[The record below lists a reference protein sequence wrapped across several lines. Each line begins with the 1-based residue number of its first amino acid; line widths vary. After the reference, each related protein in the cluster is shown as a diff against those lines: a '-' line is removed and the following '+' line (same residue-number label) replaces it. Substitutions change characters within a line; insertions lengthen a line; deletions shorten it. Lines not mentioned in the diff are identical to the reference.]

1 MSSGTTPK
9 PAEGAPTPQNAEAHD
24 SGRSAASSTNSSVS
38 NAQRFLRDAAEKSA
52 DLVHREIIR
61 KGMESYDVAH
71 AKGKTRFAF
80 WEAAR
85 QRCQEIK
92 REAVNH
98 LDQYLLEFEKNVI
111 AHDGHG

>member
-1 MSSGTTPK
+1 M
-9 PAEGAPTPQNAEAHD
+9 
-24 SGRSAASSTNSSVS
+24 S

-111 AHDGHG
+111 AFIKQFKLYN